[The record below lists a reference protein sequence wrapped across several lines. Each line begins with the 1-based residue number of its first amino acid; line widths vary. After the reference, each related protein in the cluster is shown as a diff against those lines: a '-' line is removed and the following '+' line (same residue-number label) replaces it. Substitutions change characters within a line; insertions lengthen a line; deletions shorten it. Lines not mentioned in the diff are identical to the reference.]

1 LNCQPPDT
9 HELTKKWRE
18 EIDQG
23 ISPMTDWAAPPKQSK
38 QPKQPKQSQPQPQP
52 SQPQSRAQAQGVE
65 DVQDLGGGPLADAQA
80 AMDRS
85 TTGDEAIAAD
95 GFTAPTDLPRVEEM
109 PAEVGDGPKPRVD
122 IDEPEAQ
129 RKLNPNQ
136 VVVGT
141 GPQ

>member
-1 LNCQPPDT
+1 
-9 HELTKKWRE
+9 
-18 EIDQG
+18 
-23 ISPMTDWAAPPKQSK
+23 MTDWAAPPKQ
-38 QPKQPKQSQPQPQP
+38 PKQPKQPQP
-52 SQPQSRAQAQGVE
+52 SQPQSRAQAQAQGVE

-109 PAEVGDGPKPRVD
+109 PVEGGDGPKPRVD
-122 IDEPEAQ
+122 IDDPEAQ